1 MLKRLE
7 IWKISSIFVNVGGS
21 PVFRIKRWRYKVVT
35 LKKGYCAPWAI
46 KMFVRRLYCTSMLW
60 DIRAELK
67 QHTMAPVKSSWVAT
81 PTMCGIIGLL
91 KIASLKEF
99 LIYNLFS
106 YTQPMGAWVW
116 QLVLETVGKRKFVEV
131 SSLGRRK
138 QEGVVS
144 KVLKRH

>member
-1 MLKRLE
+1 
-7 IWKISSIFVNVGGS
+7 
-21 PVFRIKRWRYKVVT
+21 
-35 LKKGYCAPWAI
+35 
-46 KMFVRRLYCTSMLW
+46 
-60 DIRAELK
+60 
-67 QHTMAPVKSSWVAT
+67 
-81 PTMCGIIGLL
+81 MCGIIGLL

-116 QLVLETVGKRKFVEV
+116 QLVLETVGKHTFVEV

-144 KVLKRH
+144 TVLKRYYVNKANRIFFRDILLLIVLPI